1 MDATVNLQLDDTSLG
16 ADLPVEQV
24 MLSDIF
30 KDLLILSQQAEW
42 LEIERELFGMDSL
55 DDSELT
61 DLSESADDS
70 VKIGV
75 KCPKSWVL

>member
-1 MDATVNLQLDDTSLG
+1 MDATVNLQLDNTSSG

-24 MLSDIF
+24 TLSDIF
-30 KDLLILSQQAEW
+30 KNLLILSQQAEW
-42 LEIERELFGMDSL
+42 LEIERKLFGMDSL
-55 DDSELT
+55 DYSELT

-75 KCPKSWVL
+75 KRPKSWVL